1 VGSVSTCIYPELKPE
16 VACRRKLTGFP
27 QRFLLGVGSG
37 DGVCDIGGGLPACW
51 NMNTLNA
58 SIAAVLRMYLGRAKT
73 EIEGEPKGHKGE
85 LHREGCDFE
94 VEISWQ
100 GWRISLVGPGL
111 NPKN

>member
-1 VGSVSTCIYPELKPE
+1 VQTQTYWLSTALFAWRREWRWRLRHRWR
-16 VACRRKLTGFP
+16 VAG
-27 QRFLLGVGSG
+27 LLGHEHS
-37 DGVCDIGGGLPACW
+37 
-51 NMNTLNA
+51 LNA

>member
-1 VGSVSTCIYPELKPE
+1 
-16 VACRRKLTGFP
+16 
-27 QRFLLGVGSG
+27 
-37 DGVCDIGGGLPACW
+37 
-51 NMNTLNA
+51 
-58 SIAAVLRMYLGRAKT
+58 MYLGRAKT